1 MSALRQAQDD
11 GSSAIRVVLVEDHA
25 LVRAGLRTSLEAVG
39 IGVIAEAPDGIA
51 GEEAIARERPD
62 VAVIDLG
69 LPGKDGIT
77 LTREIKAK
85 PDPPH
90 VVILTMQEMDDEVL
104 AALAAGAD
112 AYCVKSSDPSIVID
126 AIRAVA
132 AGGAYFDPRIAHVVL
147 RKLSGTQER
156 PQHSPLTPR
165 ETEILKLIAD
175 GIGNA
180 EIAERLHVSLG
191 TVKGHV
197 ADILAKLS
205 ASDRAQAAVTAYRR
219 GLIP

>member
-1 MSALRQAQDD
+1 MS
-11 GSSAIRVVLVEDHA
+11 SVRVVIVEDHA
-25 LVRAGLRTSLEAVG
+25 LVRAGLRTSLEAAG
-39 IGVIAEAPDGIA
+39 IDVVAEAADGIA
-51 GEEAIARERPD
+51 GFDAIASARPD

-69 LPGKDGIT
+69 LPGKDGIS
-77 LTREIKAK
+77 LTRELKALADA
-85 PDPPH
+85 PR
-90 VVILTMQEMDDEVL
+90 VVILTMHELDDEVL
-104 AALAAGAD
+104 AALAAGAEG
-112 AYCVKSSDPSIVID
+112 YCVKASDPAVVVD

-147 RKLSGTQER
+147 RKLSGIAMQPAR
-156 PQHSPLTPR
+156 SPLTPR
-165 ETEILKLIAD
+165 ETEILRFVAD
-175 GIGNA
+175 GVGNA

-197 ADILAKLS
+197 ADILEKLA